1 VLPDPIGVRVDASLQ
16 SLADRDM
23 PGLRAAGAQHL
34 IVARKP
40 APARVGRVAVT

>member
-1 VLPDPIGVRVDASLQ
+1 
-16 SLADRDM
+16 M

-40 APARVGRVAVT
+40 APAGAG